1 MQKIQ
6 DFRLLSSIEGLCLL
20 ALMNGE
26 MCGYEITAYIKKE
39 LGEIVAH
46 PLVYRK
52 LFLLTQHGYTERLT
66 RNIKRKDK
74 GKVNYKIT
82 EKGIDWLIEKRRPIM
97 AAYALVKD
105 IT

>member
-20 ALMNGE
+20 ALMSGE
-26 MCGYEITAYIKKE
+26 MCGYQVTHYIQKE

-52 LFLLTQHGYTERLT
+52 LFLLTEHGYTERIH
-66 RNIKRKDK
+66 RDK
-74 GKVNYKIT
+74 SWRGRAKANYKIT
-82 EKGIDWLIEKRRPIM
+82 EKGLNWLAEKRRPIM
-97 AAYALVKD
+97 AAYELVKD
-105 IT
+105 IA